1 MYMFIFGSCTWTD
14 VELWRGSHWH
24 WGGAKFLVAHF
35 LLAFMSPIAVAGF
48 LDVNYNVT

>member
-1 MYMFIFGSCTWTD
+1 MSNSG
-14 VELWRGSHWH
+14 VEAMGIEVS
-24 WGGAKFLVAHF
+24 AKFLVAHF